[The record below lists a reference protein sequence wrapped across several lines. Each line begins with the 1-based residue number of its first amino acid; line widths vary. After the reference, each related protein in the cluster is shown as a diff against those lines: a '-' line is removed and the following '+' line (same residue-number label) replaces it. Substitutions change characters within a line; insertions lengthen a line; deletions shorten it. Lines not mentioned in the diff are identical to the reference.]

1 MIDLKTD
8 KLELSVSGVQ
18 DIMFDAVVEDEAAQ
32 GHYSRT
38 LHIRTADTE
47 LVLTLASDDP
57 NRLHVKT
64 VIVEPSEPAPGGEQD
79 K

>member
-32 GHYSRT
+32 AHYYRT

-64 VIVEPSEPAPGGEQD
+64 VIVEQSEPAPGGERD